1 MLDDLRQRENAGQPI
16 YVGIVGLGSMGRAIA
31 HQISIT
37 PGMRMGF
44 LADKDISRA
53 GQAAKL
59 CRAAVHVTTDAMVAL
74 ENHRIPCDVLV
85 EATNSIVAAYDYCM
99 AAINRKA
106 HVVLMNAEVDLTL
119 GFLLRSAA
127 KKNGVV
133 VTSDAGDQH
142 GVLSRLVDEISLWGL
157 GIVQAG
163 NMKGFLDRHRTLA
176 GSIEIA
182 RSLRLS
188 PVQCLA
194 YTDGSKLNIEMAIV
208 ANQCGL
214 MPEVPG
220 MRGPA
225 ADRVEDVMG
234 LFDFERPETR
244 GRVDYILGAGQH
256 GGGVYVVAH
265 CENAMQAWYLNYY
278 KVVNRH
284 PYYLF
289 FRPYHL
295 CHLETPRAIALAA
308 LYGKAVCTMK
318 MGRMTDCYAF
328 AKRPLAPG
336 SVIQHGIGSDEVYGL
351 VDNARAADDR
361 ACIPQALLE
370 SDEGSARPVIRK
382 AVGMDMP
389 VTWDAVALPE
399 SRLLALWNQQAV
411 LLASASP
418 VASAPA
424 VPESVV

>member
-1 MLDDLRQRENAGQPI
+1 MLDDLRQREKAGQPI
-16 YVGIVGLGSMGRAIA
+16 YVGIVGLGSMGLAIA
-31 HQISIT
+31 HQVSIT
-37 PGMRMGF
+37 PGMCLGF
-44 LADKDISRA
+44 VADRDIRRA
-53 GQAAKL
+53 EKAAK
-59 CRAAVHVTTDAMVAL
+59 AGGGTVHVTTDAVAAL
-74 ENHRIPCDVLV
+74 ENHRLPCDVLV

-99 AAINRKA
+99 AAINRQA
-106 HVVLMNAEVDLTL
+106 HVVLMNAEVDLAL
-119 GFLLRSAA
+119 GFLLRAA
-127 KKNGVV
+127 AQKSGVV

-176 GSIEIA
+176 GSVEIA

-214 MPEVPG
+214 TPEVPG

-225 ADRVEDVMG
+225 ADRVEDVMA

-265 CENAMQAWYLNYY
+265 CEHDMQGWYLNYY

-318 MGRMTDCYAF
+318 MGRLTDCYAY
-328 AKRPLAPG
+328 AKRRLVPS

-351 VDNARAADDR
+351 VDTARAADDR
-361 ACIPQALLE
+361 ACIPQVLLE
-370 SDEGSARPVIRK
+370 SEEGPARPVVRK
-382 AVGMDMP
+382 TVGMDMP
-389 VTWDAVALPE
+389 VTWDVVALPE

-418 VASAPA
+418 VASARA